1 MDKASRTEKKCSEC
15 DNPSKGKS
23 NLCLICTTR
32 HIQVKIDEFIK
43 YTQTSAHKVEQAVQW
58 VDWKELSDIEKIG
71 EGGFGSVY
79 SSCWSK
85 DISFMRKKVGKK
97 KRRRVIKSEREI
109 IALKTIGSPDLSM
122 DNFLK
127 EAEALFDCYNQEN
140 SGFCIKGL
148 TQDPISMQYY
158 IVTEYAENGDLR
170 KYLHVNPNLSWE
182 NRLYIVWDISLDL
195 ERIHKAGLIHRDIH
209 AGNILHSGKFVH
221 LEEGKEVHE
230 GVAYISDFGYSM
242 AASYPHNNKENIY
255 GVMPY
260 IAPEVFNG
268 MGYSMK
274 SDIYSIGI
282 IMWELASGKQPFA
295 NISHD
300 ADLVLKIYDGL
311 RPEPTPNAPL
321 FYLELMQSCWHKD
334 PSKRPKA
341 EEIGDMIEKQ
351 MEIGL
356 DKEKMQF
363 IEAEEKQ
370 KTASNKIDP
379 NAIYTSRLIPTIT
392 SLLSKRNSF

>member
-209 AGNILHSGKFVH
+209 AGNILHSEKFVH

-230 GVAYISDFGYSM
+230 GVAYISDF
-242 AASYPHNNKENIY
+242 
-255 GVMPY
+255 
-260 IAPEVFNG
+260 
-268 MGYSMK
+268 
-274 SDIYSIGI
+274 
-282 IMWELASGKQPFA
+282 
-295 NISHD
+295 
-300 ADLVLKIYDGL
+300 
-311 RPEPTPNAPL
+311 
-321 FYLELMQSCWHKD
+321 D

-370 KTASNKIDP
+370 KTASKIDNDKIDP